1 MLTCSS
7 SDCSNDKVNG
17 ALIKGL
23 DIRIVAV
30 AALTKRLYPSL
41 KVDRGK
47 IGKGAR
53 RKGDTG
59 ETLKGKNRLSKFQ
72 NNSPTALRTK
82 LLTEKI
88 YLMSCI
94 HEVFSSAAS
103 SFPSLSPLHN
113 FKLGFRPICVSAK

>member
-1 MLTCSS
+1 MPTCPS
-7 SDCSNDKVNG
+7 SDGSNHKVDR

-23 DIRIVAV
+23 NVRIVAV

-47 IGKGAR
+47 IGEGAR
-53 RKGDTG
+53 RKGYTG
-59 ETLKGKNRLSKFQ
+59 ETLKGKNRLSKTFQ

-94 HEVFSSAAS
+94 HEVFASAAS

-113 FKLGFRPICVSAK
+113 